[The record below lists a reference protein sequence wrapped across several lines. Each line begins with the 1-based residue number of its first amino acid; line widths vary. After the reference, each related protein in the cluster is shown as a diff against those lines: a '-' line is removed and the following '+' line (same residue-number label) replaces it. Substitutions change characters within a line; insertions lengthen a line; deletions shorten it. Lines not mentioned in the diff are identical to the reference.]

1 MQKVKMLFIVVVMG
15 LSTQSVSAQL
25 TLDECQK
32 LAMENYPLIKR
43 YELIQ
48 QTTNYTLDN
57 LSKGYLPQV
66 SVDVQATWQSDV
78 MALPDALKSMLTT
91 NGYNAK
97 GIKKDQYKVG
107 ISVNQV
113 IYDGG
118 NIKAAQAT
126 ASAEGDAQ
134 ARKNDVD
141 MYQLKERVNNLF
153 FGILLAQEKIQLNED
168 MQSLL
173 LDNCRKIEA
182 MVKGGVAMKSDEDA
196 IRAEYL
202 NVHQQHTELVSVKE
216 SYQRMLEI
224 FIGKPVKSD
233 LVKPTALV
241 LSNDSSHRPELQ
253 YFDAQTRVIGAK
265 EKQLSASLR
274 PHLSLFAQGFYGYPG
289 YNMFED
295 MFSHDWSLCGMIGLK
310 ISWNL
315 ANFYT
320 HKNDKQKLALSR
332 SEIENAREVFLFNN
346 NLQSTENQAAI
357 ERYRSVMAEDE
368 EIINLRKSVR
378 QAAENKLAHGIIDVN
393 DLLQEINKENN
404 AKTTL
409 SAHEIEMLKSIYD
422 LKYTLNK

>member
-1 MQKVKMLFIVVVMG
+1 MVVVMG
-15 LSTQSVSAQL
+15 LSAQSASAQL

-32 LAMENYPLIKR
+32 LATENYPLVKR
-43 YELIQ
+43 YRLIQ
-48 QTTNYTLDN
+48 QTASYTLAN
-57 LSKGYLPQV
+57 LSKGYLPQL
-66 SVDVQATWQSDV
+66 SVDVQATWQSEV
-78 MALPDALKSMLTT
+78 MALPDALKSMLTA
-91 NGYNAK
+91 NGYDAK
-97 GIKKDQYKVG
+97 GIKKDQYKIGVT
-107 ISVNQV
+107 VNQV
-113 IYDGG
+113 VYDGG

-126 ASAEGDAQ
+126 ASAESDAQ

-141 MYQLKERVNNLF
+141 IYQLRERVNNLF

-173 LDNCRKIEA
+173 LDNCRKLEA
-182 MVKGGVAMKSDEDA
+182 MVKSGVAMKSDEDA

-224 FIGKPVKSD
+224 FIGKPVKAD

-241 LSNDSSHRPELQ
+241 SSDNSSHRPELQ
-253 YFDAQTRVIGAK
+253 YFDAQTRVIDAK

-274 PHLSLFAQGFYGYPG
+274 PRLSLFAQGYYGYPG
-289 YNMFED
+289 YNMFDD

-310 ISWNL
+310 VSWNL
-315 ANFYT
+315 SNFYT
-320 HKNDKQKLALSR
+320 HKNDRQKLALSR

-346 NLQSTENQAAI
+346 SLQSTENQSAI
-357 ERYRSVMAEDE
+357 ERYRAVMAEDE
-368 EIINLRKSVR
+368 EIIHLRKSVR
-378 QAAENKLAHGIIDVN
+378 LAAENKLAHGVIDVN

-409 SAHEIEMLKSIYD
+409 STHEIEMLKSIYD
-422 LKYTLNK
+422 LKYTLN